1 MFNKNSIKK
10 QVLLFNKKLLNSN
23 LVFKSF
29 GNLSARYLDTFI
41 IKPSGVNLENTH
53 FSKMCIYKKKNIL
66 KPSVDSP
73 IHEEIY
79 KYFKN
84 VNSVVHTHSK
94 FATSFCQAGIA
105 IDCLGTTHADYFYGK
120 IPIINMPNKKETFL
134 DFEKNTG
141 KKIVNYFDKKKI
153 DPEKIKAILL
163 KGHGVVAWGASPQE
177 AYDMALIV
185 EHIAELN
192 FYTLHINNK
201 SKKIPQYI
209 VDKHFKRK
217 NGKKKYYGQR

>member
-1 MFNKNSIKK
+1 
-10 QVLLFNKKLLNSN
+10 
-23 LVFKSF
+23 
-29 GNLSARYLDTFI
+29 
-41 IKPSGVNLENTH
+41 
-53 FSKMCIYKKKNIL
+53 
-66 KPSVDSP
+66 
-73 IHEEIY
+73 
-79 KYFKN
+79 
-84 VNSVVHTHSK
+84 
-94 FATSFCQAGIA
+94 
-105 IDCLGTTHADYFYGK
+105 
-120 IPIINMPNKKETFL
+120 MPNKKETFL